1 MFLIYVIMNVGIHFS
16 LMWSWHSWNGAP
28 FVWYLIFFQSI
39 SSSINSVLFQ
49 KSILQ
54 SDDKCLHFTF
64 LIEISGFLFYHG
76 NQETLDII
84 VYTDLLHEWV
94 NKMEWVLWRYE
105 VEAVC
110 CLDLCNKLNLDNVT
124 LYNLT
129 VCTWVVAFLKWGFV
143 FSHYSFWWY

>member
-1 MFLIYVIMNVGIHFS
+1 MVPLLFGIF
-16 LMWSWHSWNGAP
+16 
-28 FVWYLIFFQSI
+28 FFQSV
-39 SSSINSVLFQ
+39 SSSINSFLFQ
-49 KSILQ
+49 KRILQ

-84 VYTDLLHEWV
+84 VCTDLLHEWV
-94 NKMEWVLWRYE
+94 NKMEWVLWRCE

-124 LYNLT
+124 LYNL
-129 VCTWVVAFLKWGFV
+129 VVMYLGCCFFKVRICIFSLFFLVIINRRGF
-143 FSHYSFWWY
+143 